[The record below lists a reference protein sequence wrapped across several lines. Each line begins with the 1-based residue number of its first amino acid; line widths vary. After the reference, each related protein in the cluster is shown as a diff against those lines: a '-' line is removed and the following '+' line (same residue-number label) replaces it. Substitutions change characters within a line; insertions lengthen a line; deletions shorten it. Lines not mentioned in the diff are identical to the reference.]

1 MILGYI
7 GLMLMQTGEVDHA
20 FIYHAMENLSRVNV
34 AGSFNGWNKDADPLR
49 VSADGVTWT
58 KHIKLKPG
66 SYTYKFVLNGD
77 TWITDPKAAR
87 NVDDGNGNTNS
98 QLIIGGAGDSKP
110 ALIGDGIITASALLH
125 LSEIPY
131 LNYDRGKLTLA
142 LRTRTTD
149 IKSVQVA
156 VDGVGTF
163 KMSDV
168 GGDGFYDMYSVQVP
182 WDRKKDVNYRFLLD
196 DGKGPYIF
204 GPQGLK
210 SLMGIPGGH
219 QPWKASKQKPNHNLP
234 ADTFVVNAKT
244 FKPFVV
250 PDWVEHSV
258 IYHIFPDRFANGDK
272 RNDPANVVAWDGKPT
287 YSNYFGG
294 DIAGVE
300 QHLDYLKGLGISTV
314 FFNPVFKSPSNHRYE
329 TADYLKIDP
338 IFGTNEEFF
347 KLTHDLKGLRHCEL
361 A

>member
-1 MILGYI
+1 MALFESAPE
-7 GLMLMQTGEVDHA
+7 EVSVSGKGV
-20 FIYHAMENLSRVNV
+20 SRHVRSS
-34 AGSFNGWNKDADPLR
+34 AKFRDPLEFPLFPE
-49 VSADGVTWT
+49 V
-58 KHIKLKPG
+58 PG
-66 SYTYKFVLNGD
+66 ASVPSDHL
-77 TWITDPKAAR
+77 AR
-87 NVDDGNGNTNS
+87 
-98 QLIIGGAGDSKP
+98 QIIA
-110 ALIGDGIITASALLH
+110 I
-125 LSEIPY
+125 LSEMDLSFLTRMYAHRGGVPY
-131 LNYDRGKLTLA
+131 HPINLLA
-142 LRTRTTD
+142 VVL
-149 IKSVQVA
+149 
-156 VDGVGTF
+156 
-163 KMSDV
+163 
-168 GGDGFYDMYSVQVP
+168 YDMYSVQVP